1 MRRVHREHLFGV
13 SIGSTGPR
21 RVVCVP
27 DSFKGSASAS
37 EAATAMARG
46 VRQVFAEAEVLQLP
60 FADGGEGTLDALLA
74 AWGRTAES
82 VEVFDAIGRPVTARY
97 GRSSDGRIGV
107 IEAAQANGLPQVADQ
122 PLQPLRADS
131 WGVGL
136 IARELLAD
144 PHCEEILLCIGGSAT
159 TDGGTGLLGALGV
172 RFLDEEAQP
181 VRPGGEGLARI
192 AAIDTAEL
200 DPRARAVRWRIAVD
214 VENPLTGPRGAAA
227 VFGPQKGATAEQVQ
241 LLDTGLEN
249 LAGSLATLGELDPQQ
264 LQTAPGFGAA
274 GGMPVS
280 LSVLLGAEI
289 LPGAQM
295 VAEAVGLEA
304 ALAQADLVLTG
315 EGSLDTQS
323 LDGKVVHAVRRYAPA
338 SAAVVVIAGA
348 VQLSPA
354 QCRAAGLA
362 GAFSIA
368 AGPAGLDELLCRA
381 PELIEDAAAQVCG
394 LLQHS
399 VGS

>member
-1 MRRVHREHLFGV
+1 M

>member
-1 MRRVHREHLFGV
+1 M
-13 SIGSTGPR
+13 
-21 RVVCVP
+21 P